1 MKKTRFCRFCVSG
14 CAFNRAF
21 DCIANRVAI
30 HIALLFFGLFGVG
43 IMLDTTLATNAKSPS
58 IAQKGIAIEAIPIK
72 EGSLSKNESFIGSV
86 RFKEVSSIASSGQG
100 VVKSVFFSIGQ
111 SVKKGQKLLSLDSDL
126 LTQDIA
132 IKHAKIADARYTLE
146 RQKNELERYKN
157 LLQSQSISIQQ
168 YENLEYEAKS
178 QEARIKALEG
188 ELAISKTQIA
198 QKTIYAPFEGII
210 VEQGVRVGE
219 WVKEG
224 QAICQILNSRDTEVI
239 IDVSSAVVG
248 KLSLNQKV
256 DLSIG
261 GKSYSGQISALIP
274 KADSLSRTFPVH
286 ISVRND
292 GSFLDGMAAQ
302 ARLDI
307 SGQTN
312 GEKGFLIPRD
322 SVVYS
327 SGKPHIFIVQK
338 TQNNAQNPQNMQ
350 ARIVPISIITTQGS
364 FALIKSLKQPL
375 KENDLIVVRGQDN
388 LKDGA
393 QVWITNKP
401 KISQNRMQDSTST
414 L

>member
-1 MKKTRFCRFCVSG
+1 MKETRFCRFCVSD
-14 CAFNRAF
+14 CAFNGVVIR
-21 DCIANRVAI
+21 IAKMRDFAI
-30 HIALLFFGLFGVG
+30 FLFALFS
-43 IMLDTTLATNAKSPS
+43 MATNPTLATNAKTQS

-72 EGSLSKNESFIGSV
+72 EGSLSKKESFIGSV
-86 RFKEVSSIASSGQG
+86 RFKEISSIASSGQG

-168 YENLEYEAKS
+168 YENLEYEVKS

-248 KLSLNQKV
+248 KLALNQKV

-322 SVVYS
+322 SVVYA

-338 TQNNAQNPQNMQ
+338 PQSNAQNPQNMQ

-401 KISQNRMQDSTST
+401 KISQNLMQDFASTI
-414 L
+414 